1 MADKVFVS
9 GDVVF
14 KTEIKDVDAI
24 LAQDD
29 DEYFVIMRASKEDL
43 KKNLFKLLWT
53 LWKMIKIR
61 I

>member
-53 LWKMIKIR
+53 LWKMIKIQ